1 VSLERTMPFST
12 SDLPVTPG
20 TALSGLH
27 HHDLWIEYFAL
38 GGHRSAT
45 ELRAYLYGA
54 TAWPGSER
62 AIAAQALKEHDARPD
77 LAPGTPAATPPD
89 RSRTPIDA
97 GRCEMPAQRRA
108 R

>member
-1 VSLERTMPFST
+1 MPFST

-27 HHDLWIEYFAL
+27 HHELWIQYFAL

-54 TAWPGSER
+54 TAWPRSER
-62 AIAAQALKEHDARPD
+62 AIAAQALKEHDARHD
-77 LAPGTPAATPPD
+77 LAPGAPTEISPD
-89 RSRTPIDA
+89 QPRTPTDA
-97 GRCEMPAQRRA
+97 GRSEMPAQRRA